1 MKINTK
7 NVFKKIQKVTSKI
20 SFDWVFNKKV
30 LVVISVLISL
40 VMWFF
45 VTLNV
50 SNDET
55 KTFYNIP
62 IKIDEEALD
71 AKGLRLVHVTSGG
84 KLADRLIDVEL
95 SGNRFSLGQVNEDD
109 IKVVAQISDVVEN
122 KKGEYKL
129 SLKITSGS
137 LFNVTPTTNNSTSIN
152 VYLDVMSTNT
162 FPLGTPVT
170 NCSAVNGIVD
180 GIDYGDSYIV
190 DTPTALIDGE
200 RVKTV
205 TLEGPQDIM
214 ASIASVQVYA
224 DGAKNMTQT
233 EKFDGII
240 NLMDAYG
247 NQISDSDLKYIS
259 TVKYETANSV
269 EYIEETLDNFA
280 VSVEVPIKRTFGM
293 AVQAKVNKEKYGSG
307 FIMPPL
313 TISPDV
319 IPVKCLPGNSNYISN
334 SDIINNVYSID
345 VNFAEDISLANSKV
359 SAVYDF
365 PSDLEGSGSYAGAES
380 ADIGLSF
387 NLKGYESK
395 KLTVPLSSVT
405 LAYDQSLGVTV
416 TPQDES
422 ISVNFIGPRSEVRK
436 LTAERLTIVLKL
448 DSNMESGITTNVPC
462 NIYINGSTHCWATG
476 EFSLSVKLA
485 G

>member
-7 NVFKKIQKVTSKI
+7 NIIKKVQKVTSRI

-50 SNDET
+50 STDET

-71 AKGLRLVHVTSGG
+71 AKGLRLVQVTSGG

-95 SGNRFSLGQVNEDD
+95 SGNRFSLGQVSEDD
-109 IKVVAQISDVVEN
+109 IKVVAQVSDVVEN

-129 SLKITSGS
+129 SLKITCGS
-137 LFNVTPTTNNSTSIN
+137 LFNTTPTTNNTSSIN

-162 FPLGTPVT
+162 FPVGTPVT
-170 NCSAVNGIVD
+170 KCSAVSGIVD
-180 GIDYGDSYIV
+180 GVDYGDSYIV

-200 RVKTV
+200 RIKTL
-205 TLEGPQDIM
+205 TLEGPQDVM
-214 ASIASVQVYA
+214 ASIAAVQVYA

-233 EKFDGII
+233 EKFDGTVT
-240 NLMDAYG
+240 LLDAYG
-247 NQISDSDLKYIS
+247 NQLSDTDMKYIS
-259 TVKYETANSV
+259 AVKYETANSM
-269 EYIEETLDNFA
+269 EYIQGTLDDFA
-280 VSVEVPIKRTFGM
+280 VTVEVPIKKTFSLL
-293 AVQAKVNKEKYGSG
+293 VQARANKEKYGSG

-313 TISPDV
+313 TITPDS
-319 IPVKCLPGNSNYISN
+319 IPVKCLPNNSNYISN
-334 SDIINNVYSID
+334 SDVINNIYSID
-345 VNFAEDISLANSKV
+345 VNFAEDISISNSKI
-359 SAVYDF
+359 STSYDF
-365 PSDLEGSGSYAGAES
+365 PSDLEGSGSYAGTES
-380 ADIGLSF
+380 AEIDLAF
-387 NLKGYESK
+387 NLKGYESRRIT
-395 KLTVPLSSVT
+395 LPLSAVN
-405 LAYDQSLGVTV
+405 LAYDQSQGVTV

-422 ISVNFIGPRSEVRK
+422 ISVTFIGPRQEVRK

-448 DSNMESGITTNVPC
+448 DSNMEPGITTNVPC
-462 NIYINGSTHCWATG
+462 SIYINGSTHCWASG
-476 EFSLSVKLA
+476 EFTLSVKLA